1 MKFLAIP
8 KIHPFIK
15 SLLLFTS
22 LILPCI
28 SNAQT
33 SKPWDG
39 YWKGDLSVGGMQLTL
54 IFHVNPPSQV
64 GDAIIYRSTLD
75 VPIQRLKNFK
85 IDETEIKGEEITWG
99 CRCRLL
105 SKEKEM
111 RRAYWLEIGPKAAN
125 RFH

>member
-54 IFHVNPPSQV
+54 IF
-64 GDAIIYRSTLD
+64 TL
-75 VPIQRLKNFK
+75 
-85 IDETEIKGEEITWG
+85 T
-99 CRCRLL
+99 
-105 SKEKEM
+105 
-111 RRAYWLEIGPKAAN
+111 RRVKLVML
-125 RFH
+125 